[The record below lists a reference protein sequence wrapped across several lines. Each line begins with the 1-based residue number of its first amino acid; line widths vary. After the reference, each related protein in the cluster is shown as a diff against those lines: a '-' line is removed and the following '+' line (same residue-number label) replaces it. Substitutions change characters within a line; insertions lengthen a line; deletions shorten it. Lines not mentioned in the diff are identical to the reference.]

1 MGERWQRKWAD
12 GRGAAGVKYDAD
24 TICDKLPQ
32 EDKQKDD
39 ERGAEIQQEDDDFF
53 ILYISQLCTILN
65 FTNTYKTKTFQ
76 TINYTSGCKISFC
89 PHQSLNGLSLQ
100 HLNNTPVHREVPVFR
115 YVNNQIFIVF
125 FLVSSM
131 YVSQDEHSFGVHKSL
146 QSLPTP

>member
-12 GRGAAGVKYDAD
+12 GRGAADVKYDAD

-76 TINYTSGCKISFC
+76 TINDTSGCKISFR
-89 PHQSLNGLSLQ
+89 PHQSLNWLSLQ
-100 HLNNTPVHREVPVFR
+100 HFNN
-115 YVNNQIFIVF
+115 IVF
-125 FLVSSM
+125 TIT
-131 YVSQDEHSFGVHKSL
+131 Y
-146 QSLPTP
+146 